1 MVLNMKQ
8 SDEQKITWNIL
19 IGAGALLLLMFLMG
33 MDRFSNFFVIE
44 LVWFSISSFF
54 AIPIIK
60 TITNKKIDRKDTVPF
75 ILGLIGVFFF
85 SIVKQLTFESWCIY
99 MLQTIVIITVLSL
112 IITVLKEELRG

>member
-8 SDEQKITWNIL
+8 IDEQKITWHIL

>member
-1 MVLNMKQ
+1 MKQ